1 MKNLTLFHH
10 RRRLT
15 PKMYLVILLEL
26 LNFNVAVHKKKSS
39 KLKNWQFYELLNKSK
54 FVNLKKMTMKLFV
67 LFWSTY
73 FCKQTFLTMY
83 INKSKLRSNLTDTN
97 LQSLLRISTS
107 NKLPDGKQLVKNF
120 YDPKMSHWCLFSVII
135 LAKFFILNI

>member
-1 MKNLTLFHH
+1 
-10 RRRLT
+10 
-15 PKMYLVILLEL
+15 
-26 LNFNVAVHKKKSS
+26 
-39 KLKNWQFYELLNKSK
+39 
-54 FVNLKKMTMKLFV
+54 MKLFV

-107 NKLPDGKQLVKNF
+107 NKLPDFKQLVKNF
-120 YDPKMSHWCLFSVII
+120 YDPKMSH
-135 LAKFFILNI
+135 